1 MTGATPGAAEML
13 KAPEGPSMF
22 DRWHP
27 ANTSPIVVY
36 LATDDCPF
44 NGQVSRRSEEGSAF
58 CDAWPVRE
66 TVSAE
71 QTWTVEDLR
80 TATKDWQAGPPA
92 MPQGRAETKRH
103 PREHRDEEP
112 NMPLSPDAV
121 GATGDPRRWTWTSKD
136 ALLYAL
142 GIGAGRNDLS
152 FPPENTAGVP
162 QRGTRRSPWWP
173 T

>member
-1 MTGATPGAAEML
+1 
-13 KAPEGPSMF
+13 
-22 DRWHP
+22 
-27 ANTSPIVVY
+27 
-36 LATDDCPF
+36 
-44 NGQVSRRSEEGSAF
+44 
-58 CDAWPVRE
+58 
-66 TVSAE
+66 
-71 QTWTVEDLR
+71 
-80 TATKDWQAGPPA
+80 
-92 MPQGRAETKRH
+92 
-103 PREHRDEEP
+103 
-112 NMPLSPDAV
+112 MPLSPDAV